1 MNERVVTLFYLPSWM
16 ANFVNFF
23 TVSVS
28 ATDVK
33 FARKTNRVKEDIGV
47 AAVQDLWYT
56 IVQTDQI
63 PQRVGIDMCHAP
75 NSPCPG
81 NFLEHTL
88 L

>member
-1 MNERVVTLFYLPSWM
+1 MDGEFRKLFLCFSEGFAREEY
-16 ANFVNFF
+16 
-23 TVSVS
+23 VS

-33 FARKTNRVKEDIGV
+33 FARKTKCVKEDIGGL
-47 AAVQDLWYT
+47 AVQDLWYT

-81 NFLEHTL
+81 NFLEHTFL
-88 L
+88 